1 MEEFLSKY
9 AEQRKDDQK
18 EKREKEKEG
27 GGSANTPNTDMKSFL
42 SKRNREDLP
51 PVKNKEY
58 MISKKKKIDAREA
71 HLQADTRQDPP
82 LPKDWSIFSPDPETA
97 TTTVFLAPSF
107 SGKTSLIVEQLNR
120 LTDDE
125 LDTYTAIVLCTE
137 SIASSPLKKLDQR
150 ILEKMNLFDSFIPE
164 FVGLMKRTN
173 TLTHNRY
180 RYLVI
185 MDDCLRL
192 KGETIVDMILT
203 LRNSGVSTVISIQHS
218 KLLTPA
224 QRQSI
229 HDYYLMNLR
238 LEDLEYLLHG
248 FIASHMR
255 DRLNEEGDPKA
266 YDYSVRKLAEA
277 VRHRLRDYRILHYDQ
292 RHDKVNIYSSS
303 S

>member
-1 MEEFLSKY
+1 
-9 AEQRKDDQK
+9 
-18 EKREKEKEG
+18 
-27 GGSANTPNTDMKSFL
+27 
-42 SKRNREDLP
+42 
-51 PVKNKEY
+51 
-58 MISKKKKIDAREA
+58 
-71 HLQADTRQDPP
+71 
-82 LPKDWSIFSPDPETA
+82 
-97 TTTVFLAPSF
+97 
-107 SGKTSLIVEQLNR
+107 
-120 LTDDE
+120 
-125 LDTYTAIVLCTE
+125 
-137 SIASSPLKKLDQR
+137 
-150 ILEKMNLFDSFIPE
+150 
-164 FVGLMKRTN
+164 
-173 TLTHNRY
+173 
-180 RYLVI
+180 